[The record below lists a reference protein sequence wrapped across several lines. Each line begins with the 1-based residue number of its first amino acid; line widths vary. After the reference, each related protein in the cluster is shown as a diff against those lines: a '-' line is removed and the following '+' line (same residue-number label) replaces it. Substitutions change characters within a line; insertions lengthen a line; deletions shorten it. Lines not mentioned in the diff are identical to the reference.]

1 MAALSIARHSSIR
14 TPPDGVN
21 HSKPVITPHK
31 YESQLRR
38 GPTPLIDFRHDPRN
52 QTDPLSFLL
61 SVINSAF
68 HKLPATTTTLMYLNE
83 REKLPLICLACCT
96 KSSCHQSC
104 IVQIPFKISF
114 FYLFFVVDIH
124 IKKNLKSTGVSE
136 DLVMIMKI
144 S

>member
-68 HKLPATTTTLMYLNE
+68 HKLPPTSLVNA
-83 REKLPLICLACCT
+83 REKLLSRIFIDLPNMLL
-96 KSSCHQSC
+96 S
-104 IVQIPFKISF
+104 IVQIYSVRTEF
-114 FYLFFVVDIH
+114 
-124 IKKNLKSTGVSE
+124 
-136 DLVMIMKI
+136 
-144 S
+144 